1 MVLYIG
7 MGKDVFEVDSKV
19 MQNKTKNKQDYEKK
33 EKKIKQTLHDK
44 GNYRTEETTNRRKK
58 F

>member
-7 MGKDVFEVDSKV
+7 MGKDVFEIDSKV
-19 MQNKTKNKQDYEKK
+19 MQNKTKNKQDYEKR
-33 EKKIKQTLHDK
+33 KKIKQTLHDK